1 MNSRVLQA
9 YRETTDQDHDKYITT
24 QELNNLTA
32 KYFTAILAK
41 SNLASKS
48 YFPIFVKKT
57 DFNNSESNELS

>member
-9 YRETTDQDHDKYITT
+9 CRETTDHDHDKYITT
-24 QELNNLTA
+24 QEFNNLTA